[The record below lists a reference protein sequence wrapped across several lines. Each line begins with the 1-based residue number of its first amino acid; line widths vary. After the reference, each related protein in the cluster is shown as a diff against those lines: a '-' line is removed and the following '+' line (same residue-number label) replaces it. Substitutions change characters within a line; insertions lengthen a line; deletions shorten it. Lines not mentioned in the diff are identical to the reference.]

1 MLAHYAT
8 RFPNVEIDSTSYG
21 LPTPRMAETRARV
34 IATHVETIAYVRF
47 HGRNYEQW
55 WKGDNVTRYDYSY
68 RDDELVPW
76 VDRLVDLATH
86 REVRE
91 ALADLGGPERADVRS
106 DARYSISAGND
117 RTRDR
122 PPGRCRHAAR
132 TAALRSPDV
141 GRGDR
146 AS

>member
-1 MLAHYAT
+1 MYPLGTTGAQMLAHYAT

-47 HGRNYEQW
+47 HGRDYEQW

-76 VDRLVDLATH
+76 VDRLVDLATY

-91 ALADLGGPERADVRS
+91 ALADLGGPECADVRS
-106 DARYSISAGND
+106 DARNSISADG
-117 RTRDR
+117 RVVAGTPQELPLFDR
-122 PPGRCRHAAR
+122 P
-132 TAALRSPDV
+132 T
-141 GRGDR
+141 
-146 AS
+146 